1 MLSYPQEENLKTI
14 PCYSLGM
21 ATKKRPPFKTPLPTA
36 KEASERY
43 AFLDKVIRMERDEP
57 VPIPELEAALGMF
70 VMAHFTGWK
79 VLYFLHT
86 ARTIK
91 KYESILGIR
100 LKDEFPEFGDDANRT
115 NAYKVIE
122 RTSNFW
128 KLVSGEV
135 KPTIEVDKR
144 LLE

>member
-1 MLSYPQEENLKTI
+1 
-14 PCYSLGM
+14 M
-21 ATKKRPPFKTPLPTA
+21 ATKKRPPFKTPPPTA

-43 AFLDKVIRMERDEP
+43 AFLEKVIRMEREEP
-57 VPIPELEAALGMF
+57 VPIPELEAALGMY

-86 ARTIK
+86 TRTIK

-100 LKDEFPEFGDDANRT
+100 LKDEFPEFGDDADRT

-122 RTSNFW
+122 HVSNFW
-128 KLVSGEV
+128 KLVSGEI
-135 KPTIEVDKR
+135 KPPIDVDKR
-144 LLE
+144 LLD